1 MVSISKPFIG
11 IFFSAKNCTFYSRK
25 VRKIALF
32 STCQH
37 IFRMKSNS
45 GSTFF
50 LNINS
55 NSYLWIDKIS

>member
-1 MVSISKPFIG
+1 MVSISEPSIG

-37 IFRMKSNS
+37 IFRMK
-45 GSTFF
+45 
-50 LNINS
+50 LNP
-55 NSYLWIDKIS
+55 